1 MIGGP
6 PVVEPDPPE
15 MIIVGVVMIGIVVV
29 GGIVGMVD
37 GETQELPLWT
47 YPVLQIQLNPL

>member
-6 PVVEPDPPE
+6 PVEPDPPE

-29 GGIVGMVD
+29 GGAVGMVE
-37 GETQELPLWT
+37 GRTQELPLWT
-47 YPVLQIQLNPL
+47 YPVLQTQLNPL